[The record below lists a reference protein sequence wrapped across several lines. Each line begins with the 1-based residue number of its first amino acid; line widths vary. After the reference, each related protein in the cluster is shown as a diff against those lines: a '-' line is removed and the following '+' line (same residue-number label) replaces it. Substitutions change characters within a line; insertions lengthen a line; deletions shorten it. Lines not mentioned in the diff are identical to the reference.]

1 MSYPIEPRP
10 PKPLYVPTWWE
21 KRFPWL
27 LDYLVL
33 LDPDPL
39 WARLAPLLAPVHW
52 LIAVLV
58 GPPAAL
64 LDWLALRI
72 AALSNVIS
80 SASWRVLSAMPM
92 PGLAMDLLWLR
103 PVEPFR
109 PIEHDAQAVVKRQY
123 KTVRRWSYIAAFTI
137 HACVIIFWP
146 AAEAQAFSS
155 TSEPIGL
162 IEIPPEIVIPPA
174 PPDIPRPAVPVV
186 GPANIDEDVTI
197 ALTTFADNPVIT
209 LPPPPEPAVV
219 EESDEPAFTSF
230 TVAPSILNR
239 QEIGRLLIADYPP
252 LLKDAGVGGQVI
264 VWFRISEEGLV
275 EETRIARTSGHASL
289 DQSALRVAERFRFS
303 PALQRDQKIAV
314 WVQLPINF
322 TVR

>member
-27 LDYLVL
+27 LGYLAL
-33 LDPDPL
+33 LDLDPL
-39 WARLAPLLAPVHW
+39 WARLAPLLRPVH
-52 LIAVLV
+52 LLTAVIV

-64 LDWLALRI
+64 LDWLAPRI
-72 AALSNVIS
+72 AALRQRIA
-80 SASWRVLSAMPM
+80 SATWRVASALPM
-92 PGLAMDLLWLR
+92 PGVVKDLLWLR

-146 AAEAQAFSS
+146 AAEADAFSS
-155 TSEPIGL
+155 TGESLEL
-162 IEIPPEIVIPPA
+162 VSIPPEILIPPP
-174 PPDIPRPAVPVV
+174 PPDIPRPAVPMI

-197 ALTTFADNPVIT
+197 ALTTFEENPVVT
-209 LPPPPEPAVV
+209 LPPPPERVALV
-219 EESDEPAFTSF
+219 ESDEPTFTPF
-230 TVAPSILNR
+230 TVAPSILNVP
-239 QEIGRLLIADYPP
+239 ELIRLLRAEYPP
-252 LLKDAGVGGQVI
+252 LLRNAGVGGV
-264 VWFRISEEGLV
+264 VLVEFFVDEEGTV
-275 EETRIARTSGHASL
+275 REKRVAKTSGHASL
-289 DQSALRVAERFRFS
+289 DQAALRVAEHLLFS
-303 PALQRDQKIAV
+303 PALYRDHTVAT
-314 WVQLPINF
+314 WVRFPIDF

>member
-10 PKPLYVPTWWE
+10 RKPLYVPTWWE

-72 AALSNVIS
+72 AALSNIIS

-109 PIEHDAQAVVKRQY
+109 PIEHDAQAVVKRASTRPSVAGATSQPSRS
-123 KTVRRWSYIAAFTI
+123 T
-137 HACVIIFWP
+137 
-146 AAEAQAFSS
+146 QA
-155 TSEPIGL
+155 
-162 IEIPPEIVIPPA
+162 
-174 PPDIPRPAVPVV
+174 
-186 GPANIDEDVTI
+186 
-197 ALTTFADNPVIT
+197 
-209 LPPPPEPAVV
+209 
-219 EESDEPAFTSF
+219 
-230 TVAPSILNR
+230 
-239 QEIGRLLIADYPP
+239 
-252 LLKDAGVGGQVI
+252 
-264 VWFRISEEGLV
+264 
-275 EETRIARTSGHASL
+275 
-289 DQSALRVAERFRFS
+289 
-303 PALQRDQKIAV
+303 
-314 WVQLPINF
+314 
-322 TVR
+322 